1 MTRLFHVSDVHFGRE
16 DAAAVAWFDALV
28 KAEKPDAVVMTG
40 DLTMRARRREFAA
53 GLAWLQGLGV
63 PVTVEVGNHDLPYFN
78 PIDRF
83 FRPYRRMTAV
93 ERMVEQPLDLPGI
106 AIIPLVTTARAQ
118 WRLNWSKGKVSR
130 AALERAL
137 SLIAA
142 VPEGRLIFIACHHPL
157 AEPETR
163 MSARTHNGAQALVAL
178 ARAGAD
184 AVLTGHVHDPFDIAH
199 EIEGRT
205 VRMIGAGTL
214 SERVRITPPRSTR
227 SASAMEGL
235 TSCNARWT
243 WPRQPLCY
251 ANARNRPARSKRAAS
266 WNEKGRPVAG
276 PPLRDW
282 V

>member
-40 DLTMRARRREFAA
+40 DLTMRARRREFAV

-163 MSARTHNGAQALVAL
+163 M
-178 ARAGAD
+178 
-184 AVLTGHVHDPFDIAH
+184 
-199 EIEGRT
+199 
-205 VRMIGAGTL
+205 
-214 SERVRITPPRSTR
+214 
-227 SASAMEGL
+227 
-235 TSCNARWT
+235 
-243 WPRQPLCY
+243 
-251 ANARNRPARSKRAAS
+251 
-266 WNEKGRPVAG
+266 
-276 PPLRDW
+276 
-282 V
+282 